1 MMSTDE
7 TLGIR
12 RVSMQVTGISSHL
25 REGPPMPDKSPL
37 AADPGPTK
45 TPVWDLPTR
54 LFHWLLVLFVIVS
67 FATGNI
73 GGNAMQYHAWSGF
86 TILALLL
93 FRVAWG
99 VIGSAPS
106 RFRNFLKGPAAV
118 WRYAAT
124 TLRREPECHL
134 THNPL
139 GGWSVAALLAVLLV
153 QAGTGLFANDDIM
166 TEGPLYGWVSKGA
179 SDRITQAHEVN
190 AGIMVALIVLHVAA
204 VLFHLIY
211 KRDNLL
217 VPMLTG
223 DKPCK
228 AADGP
233 PGMRPL
239 WLAGAIAA
247 FAGVA
252 VYLVVR

>member
-1 MMSTDE
+1 
-7 TLGIR
+7 
-12 RVSMQVTGISSHL
+12 MQNK
-25 REGPPMPDKSPL
+25 PAL
-37 AADPGPTK
+37 AADPGQTK
-45 TPVWDLPTR
+45 TRVWDLPTR
-54 LFHWLLVLFVIVS
+54 LFHWLLVLLVAASFV
-67 FATGNI
+67 TGEI
-73 GGNAMQYHAWSGF
+73 GGNAMQYHERSGF

-93 FRVAWG
+93 FRVVWG

-106 RFRNFLKGPAAV
+106 RFITFLKGPAAV
-118 WRYAAT
+118 LRYAAT

-139 GGWSVAALLAVLLV
+139 GGWSVAALLTVLLV

-166 TEGPLYGWVSKGA
+166 TEGPLYGWVSKGT
-179 SDRITQAHEVN
+179 SDWITEAHQFN
-190 AGIMVALIVLHVAA
+190 AGIIVALIVLHLAA

-223 DKPCK
+223 DKHCG
-228 AADGP
+228 AAGDP

-239 WLAGAIAA
+239 WLAAVIAA
-247 FAGVA
+247 LAAAA
-252 VYLVVR
+252 VYCLVR